1 MKYINHKNSVRSKTM
16 KNLKDIIE
24 SQNFLVNKKLKN
36 RQREYKYQP
45 KDKND
50 LADIIIDLLKQDETD
65 LNCIDVSN
73 VTDMS
78 RLFSWINNYII
89 VKDIDI
95 SEWDVSNV
103 TNMHSMFYG
112 CTEFNSDLSN
122 WDVSN
127 VTDMGFMFYNC
138 KEFNSDI
145 SKWDVFNVITMAV
158 MFFGCKK
165 FNSDLSKWDVSKVK
179 TMKDTFTGCTTLK
192 KNNKIPDWYK

>member
-1 MKYINHKNSVRSKTM
+1 M
-16 KNLKDIIE
+16 KNLKDYIIE
-24 SQNFLVNKKLKN
+24 EQSFLVNRKLNN
-36 RQREYKYQP
+36 RQDKYEYHP
-45 KDKND
+45 KTYDELK
-50 LADIIIDLLKQDETD
+50 DIIIDLLKQGETD

-78 RLFSWINNYII
+78 GLFSWINNYII

-112 CTEFNSDLSN
+112 CTGFNSDLSN
-122 WDVSN
+122 WNVSN